1 VSELRLDAVT
11 RRYATALFELAL
23 KKGVQ
28 GEVQRDVDGLARELS
43 VPAVNAFLFD
53 TRITLEERRSKLAP
67 LLAGMNELTQNF
79 IGLLFDKRRAEVLR
93 HLPQAFTE
101 RRMVEERA
109 TDGVVESPEPLSE
122 EALSQLAAAF
132 SKQLNKT
139 VHLENRVVPD
149 LIAGVRVTADNRMID
164 YSARG
169 RLDGMK
175 RAMLVAPLPSAP
187 GS

>member
-1 VSELRLDAVT
+1 MSELRLDAVT

-28 GEVQRDVDGLARELS
+28 NEVGGDVEAIARELS

-53 TRITLEERRSKLAP
+53 TRVSLDERRAKLAP
-67 LLAGMNELTQNF
+67 VLAGMNALTQNF
-79 IGLLFDKRRAEVLR
+79 IGILFDKRREEVLR
-93 HLPQAFTE
+93 HLPQAFKE

-109 TDGVVESPEPLSE
+109 TDGVVESPAPLTE
-122 EALSQLAAAF
+122 GELDQLASAF

-139 VHLENRVVPD
+139 VHLENRVVPE